1 MAMFCAASAPYM
13 SHLVSLTE
21 RPQPNNFG
29 TDRAIY
35 IAPAGSDLEEIKMR
49 FRAILTLV
57 TLFILTVFVACLS
70 VAISSDALASQPH
83 SRLFKEATERGSVS
97 GKISA
102 IGDASFSVDVKKS
115 QDLVTLQFL
124 IDDTTKVEG
133 HLEVGSLATVDYRTD
148 DGNNIATHVVV
159 QPSNS
164 SR

>member
-1 MAMFCAASAPYM
+1 
-13 SHLVSLTE
+13 
-21 RPQPNNFG
+21 
-29 TDRAIY
+29 
-35 IAPAGSDLEEIKMR
+35 MR

-70 VAISSDALASQPH
+70 VAISSDALASQPY
-83 SRLFKEATERGSVS
+83 SLFKSKEATEHASVS

-133 HLEVGSLATVDYRTD
+133 RLEVGSIATVDYRTD
-148 DGNNIATHVVV
+148 DGNNIAATHVVV
-159 QPSNS
+159 QPSNT

>member
-1 MAMFCAASAPYM
+1 LPS
-13 SHLVSLTE
+13 
-21 RPQPNNFG
+21 NFG
-29 TDRAIY
+29 PDRAIY
-35 IAPAGSDLEEIKMR
+35 IPPAGSDLEEIKMR

-83 SRLFKEATERGSVS
+83 SRLFKESTERGSVS

>member
-1 MAMFCAASAPYM
+1 
-13 SHLVSLTE
+13 
-21 RPQPNNFG
+21 
-29 TDRAIY
+29 
-35 IAPAGSDLEEIKMR
+35 MR

-57 TLFILTVFVACLS
+57 ALFIVTVFVACLC

-83 SRLFKEATERGSVS
+83 SNLFKSKEASERGSVS

-133 HLEVGSLATVDYRTD
+133 RLDVGLSNRRRKQHCSPRSRAADEHNAITGAFSPGGFATLTNPKQSSLLPKGKVCDAHDPE
-148 DGNNIATHVVV
+148 THFAAHY
-159 QPSNS
+159 
-164 SR
+164 

>member
-1 MAMFCAASAPYM
+1 
-13 SHLVSLTE
+13 
-21 RPQPNNFG
+21 
-29 TDRAIY
+29 
-35 IAPAGSDLEEIKMR
+35 MR

-57 TLFILTVFVACLS
+57 TLFILTVFVACLG

-83 SRLFKEATERGSVS
+83 SFKEAAERASVS

-133 HLEVGSLATVDYRTD
+133 RLEVGAQATVDYRTD

>member
-1 MAMFCAASAPYM
+1 
-13 SHLVSLTE
+13 
-21 RPQPNNFG
+21 
-29 TDRAIY
+29 
-35 IAPAGSDLEEIKMR
+35 MR

-83 SRLFKEATERGSVS
+83 SNLFRSKEASEHGSVS

-133 HLEVGSLATVDYRTD
+133 RLEVGSMATVDYRTD
-148 DGNNIATHVVV
+148 DGNNIALHVVV

>member
-1 MAMFCAASAPYM
+1 
-13 SHLVSLTE
+13 
-21 RPQPNNFG
+21 
-29 TDRAIY
+29 
-35 IAPAGSDLEEIKMR
+35 MR

-57 TLFILTVFVACLS
+57 MLFIVTVFVACLT

-83 SRLFKEATERGSVS
+83 SNLFKEATERGSVS
-97 GKISA
+97 GKISS

-133 HLEVGSLATVDYRTD
+133 RLEVGSQATVDYRTD

-159 QPSNS
+159 QAPSTP
-164 SR
+164 R

>member
-1 MAMFCAASAPYM
+1 
-13 SHLVSLTE
+13 
-21 RPQPNNFG
+21 
-29 TDRAIY
+29 
-35 IAPAGSDLEEIKMR
+35 MR
-49 FRAILTLV
+49 FRAVLTLV

-133 HLEVGSLATVDYRTD
+133 HLDVNSLPTAHYQTDPAT
-148 DGNNIATHVVV
+148 NIAPHLSVH
-159 QPSNS
+159 P
-164 SR
+164 

>member
-1 MAMFCAASAPYM
+1 
-13 SHLVSLTE
+13 
-21 RPQPNNFG
+21 
-29 TDRAIY
+29 
-35 IAPAGSDLEEIKMR
+35 MR

-57 TLFILTVFVACLS
+57 TLFILTVFVACLG

-83 SRLFKEATERGSVS
+83 SFKEATERASVS

-133 HLEVGSLATVDYRTD
+133 RLEVGAQATVDYRTD
-148 DGNNIATHVVV
+148 DGNNIAIHVVV

>member
-1 MAMFCAASAPYM
+1 
-13 SHLVSLTE
+13 
-21 RPQPNNFG
+21 
-29 TDRAIY
+29 
-35 IAPAGSDLEEIKMR
+35 MR

-57 TLFILTVFVACLS
+57 TLFILTVFVACLG

-83 SRLFKEATERGSVS
+83 SDLFKAKEATEHASVS

-115 QDLVTLQFL
+115 QDFVTLQFL

-133 HLEVGSLATVDYRTD
+133 RLEVGSMATVDYRSD
-148 DGNNIATHVVV
+148 DGNNIALHVVV
-159 QPSNS
+159 QPSNA

>member
-1 MAMFCAASAPYM
+1 
-13 SHLVSLTE
+13 
-21 RPQPNNFG
+21 
-29 TDRAIY
+29 
-35 IAPAGSDLEEIKMR
+35 MR

-83 SRLFKEATERGSVS
+83 GSFLTSKANEHASVS

-115 QDLVTLQFL
+115 QDQVTLQFL

-133 HLEVGSLATVDYRTD
+133 RLEVGSVATVDYRTD

-159 QPSNS
+159 QPANS

>member
-1 MAMFCAASAPYM
+1 
-13 SHLVSLTE
+13 LVSVRNADAEL
-21 RPQPNNFG
+21 RFG
-29 TDRAIY
+29 SSRAIC
-35 IAPAGSDLEEIKMR
+35 IFSQPEVKWRTKMR

-57 TLFILTVFVACLS
+57 MLFIVTVFVACLT

-83 SRLFKEATERGSVS
+83 SNLFKEATERGSVS
-97 GKISA
+97 GKISS

-133 HLEVGSLATVDYRTD
+133 RLEVGSQATVDYRTD

-159 QPSNS
+159 QAPSTP
-164 SR
+164 R